1 MSEGLVTLLSEAKFL
16 PADALRRAVAE
27 PDAVADAV
35 LRVLDLAAEDPD
47 APSDEEANLL
57 FWGVH
62 ALAAARDT
70 RVFASLLRL
79 LRQDDEVLESLLGD
93 AISETIPLA
102 LASAFDGD
110 VAALHRFILDSTVDD
125 FARNAAFD
133 TLAFL
138 TREGRLDREAT
149 RALLERFDDAQ
160 VAVEES
166 PGWVGWEQTIAYL
179 GLTELVPRV
188 EAARKDGRITDEFS
202 DLAWFRKA
210 IRQVTKQPPD
220 FSEFAGAAY
229 GYLDDPVSALA
240 WTAESAGQPIKNL
253 FKDVGRNDPCPCGS
267 GKKYKKCCLDGSAL
281 KEPPP
286 LLPGLH

>member
-1 MSEGLVTLLSEAKFL
+1 MDDALVSLLSKANFL
-16 PADALRRAVAE
+16 PADALRRAVAA
-27 PDAVADAV
+27 PDTVDDEV
-35 LRVLDLAAEDPD
+35 LRLLDLAAEDPE

-57 FWGVH
+57 FWGLH

-70 RVFASLLRL
+70 RVFAPLLRL
-79 LRQDDEVLESLLGD
+79 LRHDDETLDSLLGD
-93 AISETIPLA
+93 AVSETMPLA

-110 VAALHRFILDSTVDD
+110 VAALHRFLLDSTIDD
-125 FARNAAFD
+125 FARNAAFNA
-133 TLAFL
+133 LAFL
-138 TREGRLDREAT
+138 TREGRLDREGT

-166 PGWVGWEQTIAYL
+166 PGWFGWEQTIAYL

-210 IRQVTKQPPD
+210 FRQATKQPPD
-220 FSEFAGAAY
+220 YETFAGEKF
-229 GYLDDPVSALA
+229 GYLDDPAAALA
-240 WTAESAGQPIKNL
+240 WTAESAGQPIKNP
-253 FKDVGRNDPCPCGS
+253 FKEVGRNDPCPCGS

>member
-1 MSEGLVTLLSEAKFL
+1 MDEALVTLLSEAKYL
-16 PADALRRAVAE
+16 PTDALRRAVAA
-27 PDAVADAV
+27 PDAVAEAV
-35 LRVLDLAAEDPD
+35 LRVLDRATDDPD

-70 RVFASLLRL
+70 RVFAPLLRL
-79 LRQDDEVLESLLGD
+79 LRQDDEVLEGFLGD
-93 AISETIPLA
+93 AVTQTIPRA

-110 VAALHRFILDSTVDD
+110 ASALHRFILDSTVDD
-125 FARNAAFD
+125 FARNAVFD
-133 TLAFL
+133 TLASL
-138 TREGRLDREAT
+138 TREGRLDRDAT
-149 RALLERFDDAQ
+149 RIVLERFDDAQ
-160 VAVEES
+160 VVIDES

-188 EAARKDGRITDEFS
+188 EAARRSGRINDEFS

-229 GYLDDPVSALA
+229 GYLDDPVAALA
-240 WTAESAGQPIKNL
+240 WTAESAGQPIKNP

-267 GKKYKKCCLDGSAL
+267 GKKYKKCCLDAV
-281 KEPPP
+281 PATAAAP
-286 LLPGLH
+286 LPGLH